1 MIRIR
6 LSGLD
11 LARMRFAYS
20 PLTEVGESLYLL
32 HSGNAASLHYGWRR
46 SVAGRLGAVDTE
58 LLRAVVPTTGYIAK
72 LFLGDTVRGAG
83 TTIELQLDQVRAM
96 ERAQL
101 REQLLRVWNGSP
113 LPVAATSMLRDRHGA
128 ELLADELYRYWRVA
142 IDPYWDR
149 IRAVLDADV
158 AYRTG
163 RLARG
168 GIEALMGDLHPDLRL
183 EQGSAIYISRPHEAE
198 HELGGAGLLL
208 VPCAF
213 AWPHVIVGAG
223 GGSTPSITY
232 GPRGVATLWSR
243 PRARGDDSD
252 EQPLAALLGR
262 SRAAILTSVGLPRS
276 TTELARELGQSP
288 PAVSGH
294 LAILRRSGLVTSWR
308 AGRRVLYQAT
318 PLARGLIAASDRGAG
333 ARVRGLR

>member
-32 HSGNAASLHYGWRR
+32 HSGNAAGLHHGWRR

-58 LLRAVVPTTGYIAK
+58 LLRAAVPTKGYIAK

-83 TTIELQLDQVRAM
+83 TTIEIQLDQVRAM
-96 ERAQL
+96 DHGQL
-101 REQLLRVWNGSP
+101 RDQLVRVWNGCP
-113 LPVAATSMLRDRHGA
+113 LPAAATAMLRDRHGA
-128 ELLADELYRYWRVA
+128 ELLADHLHRYWEVA
-142 IDPYWDR
+142 IDPYWEQ
-149 IRAVLDADV
+149 IRAVLDADI

-183 EQGSAIYISRPHEAE
+183 EQGSAIHVSRPHEAE
-198 HELGGAGLLL
+198 HDLGGAGLLL

-223 GGSTPSITY
+223 EGTTPSITY

-243 PRARGDDSD
+243 SGARSDDID
-252 EQPLAALLGR
+252 DPPLAALLGR

-276 TTELARELGQSP
+276 TTELARELGQSA

-294 LAILRRSGLVTSWR
+294 LSILRRSGLVTSWR

-318 PLARGLIAASDRGAG
+318 PLARGLIAASERGSG
-333 ARVRGLR
+333 ARVRDLP